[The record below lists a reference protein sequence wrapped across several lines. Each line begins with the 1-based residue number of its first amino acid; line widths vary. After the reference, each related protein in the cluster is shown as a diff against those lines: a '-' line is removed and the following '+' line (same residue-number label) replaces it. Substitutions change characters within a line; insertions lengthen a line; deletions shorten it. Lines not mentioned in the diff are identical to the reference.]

1 MKIQNYLLGMCAA
14 LGLLLA
20 SCEQDNEHAIYAGD
34 TMGVTFG
41 FNSQSVTFPS
51 EGYDGFD
58 VEVMRAQDGEAVTIP
73 LSAVMLEQDEEG
85 NTIQTPVPSTI
96 QVPSRVS
103 FEAGEKFTSFHVS
116 VGDIESGLT
125 YQLAVTMAN
134 EEYAPV
140 DNISTKT
147 ISIYRDYTYSTIG
160 IGMYVSSFFQGY
172 GEVEVQKA
180 DR

>member
-51 EGYDGFD
+51 EGYEGFD

-96 QVPSRVS
+96 QVPSSVS

-116 VGDIESGLT
+116 VGDIESGVT
-125 YQLAVTMAN
+125 YHLAVMMAN
-134 EEYAPV
+134 E
-140 DNISTKT
+140 
-147 ISIYRDYTYSTIG
+147 
-160 IGMYVSSFFQGY
+160 
-172 GEVEVQKA
+172 
-180 DR
+180 